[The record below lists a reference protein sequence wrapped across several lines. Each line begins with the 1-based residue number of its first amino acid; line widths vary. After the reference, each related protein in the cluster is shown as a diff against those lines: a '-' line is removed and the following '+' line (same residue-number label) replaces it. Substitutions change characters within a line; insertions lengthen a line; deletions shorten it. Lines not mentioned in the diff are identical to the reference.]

1 MWCLKIF
8 KYYVNENN
16 LKLLTI
22 TLPEKI
28 LKANI
33 ILVDSV
39 ELFTQIRSASCQ
51 SKTSL
56 TNINKN
62 VENYYFLL
70 IVLQST
76 RP

>member
-1 MWCLKIF
+1 M
-8 KYYVNENN
+8 
-16 LKLLTI
+16 I

-39 ELFTQIRSASCQ
+39 ELFTQIRSASYQ